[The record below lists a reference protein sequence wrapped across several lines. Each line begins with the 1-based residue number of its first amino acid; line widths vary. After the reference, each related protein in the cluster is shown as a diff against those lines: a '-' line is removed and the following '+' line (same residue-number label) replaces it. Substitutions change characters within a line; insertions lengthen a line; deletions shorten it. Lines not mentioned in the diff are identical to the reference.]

1 MCFRRVDEVAQS
13 IDASKV
19 DIVVNEIQK
28 LGGDAIGVAGDVAAD
43 DFPERIVE
51 ATIQYAIPLP
61 SPARI
66 HSEEC
71 YVRLHRKYGKINHI
85 VNNGGPLLITHRNLR
100 LINVWNSRLHVRQ
113 DASLDVG

>member
-28 LGGDAIGVAGDVAAD
+28 LGGDAIGVAGDVAGD

-85 VNNGGPLLITHRNLR
+85 VNNGGPLLTTHRNLR
-100 LINVWNSRLHVRQ
+100 VINVWNSRLHVRQ